1 VSKNKSRKQLHFSV
15 FVPNSSIEVQPLAAA
30 ATKDSH
36 GPALPARQQPP
47 LRSDVKVFIGD
58 PPSFLF
64 SIPEWE
70 AQDRI
75 RRHEARDIN
84 TGKRRRGIQVISKAQ
99 THNSQPHT
107 LQGQL
112 SEWQESI
119 QREHPDLWAEQ
130 SDLATL
136 DQVEG
141 LPVVGPAVK
150 LFYSRPKRAA

>member
-1 VSKNKSRKQLHFSV
+1 VSKNISKKLHFSV
-15 FVPNSSIEVQPLAAA
+15 FVPNRSIEVQPLAAA

-36 GPALPARQQPP
+36 GPSNTSPARQQPP

-84 TGKRRRGIQVISKAQ
+84 TGKRRRAASRFQADGADYYAIFVEPLTSLSSSKMSRTRAHWLISGGSFGTTYLSLLQLRRRATVRLAFVI
-99 THNSQPHT
+99 
-107 LQGQL
+107 
-112 SEWQESI
+112 
-119 QREHPDLWAEQ
+119 R
-130 SDLATL
+130 
-136 DQVEG
+136 
-141 LPVVGPAVK
+141 
-150 LFYSRPKRAA
+150 